1 LNNISDSL
9 HKECGEKPFQNK
21 LDQPNMLQEFYQTE
35 DSLLLMNAMQKM
47 SDKFEIIG
55 LNLIN

>member
-1 LNNISDSL
+1 MNIIGDSL

-35 DSLLLMNAMQKM
+35 DSLLLMNSMQKM
-47 SDKFEIIG
+47 SDKFEVIG